1 MAGVLAQTARSSPL
15 PLEARAEVAGFL
27 ELFNGVPATT
37 RVLQEICSNP
47 VNDQELLVHALAPDT
62 RIVMSWLS
70 QEAVRGRRMVLGV
83 SVNWQQWT
91 ATSEPW
97 SVDLQMLPDASGHVE
112 EVWMAGRRA
121 DLCPAGLQE
130 CLAWAKRTWKAA
142 VLGPCAR
149 CQTPQRK
156 RLCLMSTGLCARCS
170 LARAITG

>member
-121 DLCPAGLQE
+121 DLSSRPAGVPGVGQADVE
-130 CLAWAKRTWKAA
+130 SGRAWSVRAVPDATAQAA
-142 VLGPCAR
+142 VPDEH
-149 CQTPQRK
+149 
-156 RLCLMSTGLCARCS
+156 
-170 LARAITG
+170 RAVR